1 MNTFQR
7 TGVKPSGS
15 GHQGP
20 RPRLLAILVMLALCQ
35 LVIVPAGWA
44 KEERSQDTASEAGLG
59 VASVFLSIPYGA
71 AKVAYAIL
79 GGITGGFTYVLT
91 GGNLKAA
98 EAVWDTSLRGTYI
111 ITPEHLRGEKPVR
124 FFGVPPEGGGSRTSQ
139 GIPPA
144 DSAPASDAKPA
155 PGPPSASSE
164 MIPSGPA
171 PAMQSGP
178 ASTELTR

>member
-1 MNTFQR
+1 VNIFVR
-7 TGVKPSGS
+7 AGVKPSGS

-20 RPRLLAILVMLALCQ
+20 RPRLVAILVTLAFCH

-44 KEERSQDTASEAGLG
+44 KEERSQDSASEAGLG
-59 VASVFLSIPYGA
+59 AASVLLSIPYGA
-71 AKVAYAIL
+71 VKVAYAIL
-79 GGITGGFTYVLT
+79 GGITGGFTYALT

-111 ITPEHLRGEKPVR
+111 ITPEHLRGEKQIR
-124 FFGVPPEGGGSRTSQ
+124 FFGVPPEGGGTRARQ
-139 GIPPA
+139 EIPQA

-155 PGPPSASSE
+155 PGSPSASSG

-178 ASTELTR
+178 AATEFTR